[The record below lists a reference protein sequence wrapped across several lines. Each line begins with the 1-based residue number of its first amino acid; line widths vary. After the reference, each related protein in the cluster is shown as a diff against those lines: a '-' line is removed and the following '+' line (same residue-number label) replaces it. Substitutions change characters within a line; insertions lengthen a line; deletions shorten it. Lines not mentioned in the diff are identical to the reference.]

1 MWRSSFLLFR
11 AVSALQHWIERRF
24 TRAGQLIAGGTVVAA
39 ALGVDTNQT
48 MAYQIFT
55 LLLALIVIAIAAS
68 WLLNTRCAVSR
79 DLPRMV
85 SAGQP
90 FTYRVRVANRG
101 RKALDGLALLED
113 LADPRPAFAEFRARL
128 RLPTYLGWKRLI
140 ERNQIVYAAEQAL
153 PALAPHAEIEVTA
166 VAETYRRGIAH
177 FDGITIAR
185 ADPLG
190 IFRAFTATREPAN
203 LLVLPRRYKLP
214 RLDLPGSRRYQPGG
228 VALASSIGDSEE
240 FMGLRDYRPG
250 DPLQRIHWKS
260 FARAGAPIVKE
271 YQDEFF
277 ERHAL
282 LLDTFGGADA
292 AFEEAVS
299 IAASFVYTINTQ
311 ECLLDLMFVGA
322 EAYCYT
328 AGRGQ
333 LQTGNL
339 LEILAGVQL
348 CGDKPFRVLHEA
360 VLAQRSELSGC
371 ICILLAWDEMR
382 QACVQHLR
390 ALGVPLRVILVT
402 SSAITDPPAW
412 LVVIEPGKVEE
423 GLARL

>member
-1 MWRSSFLLFR
+1 MWRLSFVMFR
-11 AVSALQHWIERRF
+11 AVSGVQRWIERRF
-24 TRAGQLIAGGTVVAA
+24 TRAGWLVAGGAVVAA

-48 MAYQIFT
+48 VAYQVFT
-55 LLLALIVIAIAAS
+55 LLLALLAIAIGAA
-68 WLLNTRCAVSR
+68 WLLDARCTVTRE
-79 DLPRMV
+79 LPRMAT
-85 SAGQP
+85 AGQA
-90 FTYRVRVANRG
+90 FTYRIRVANRS

-113 LADPRPAFAEFRARL
+113 LADPRPAFAEFRAGL
-128 RLPTYLGWKRLI
+128 RLPTYRGWKRLI
-140 ERNQIVYAAEQAL
+140 ERNQIVYVAEQAL
-153 PALAPHAEIEVTA
+153 PALAPFAEIELTA
-166 VAETYRRGIAH
+166 AAEPYRRGIAH
-177 FDGITIAR
+177 FEGVTVAR
-185 ADPLG
+185 ADPFG
-190 IFRAFTATREPAN
+190 IFRAFAITREPAN

-214 RLDLPGSRRYQPGG
+214 PFDLPGSRRYQPGG

-260 FARAGAPIVKE
+260 FARAGEPIVKE

-282 LLDTFGGADA
+282 VLDTFGGADA

-311 ECLLDLMFVGA
+311 ECLLDLMFVGT

-339 LEILAGVQL
+339 LEILAGVQP
-348 CGDKPFRVLHEA
+348 CRDQPFRVLHEA
-360 VLAQRSELSGC
+360 VLAQRTALSGC
-371 ICILLAWDEMR
+371 ICILLAWDEAR
-382 QACVQHLR
+382 QACVRQLH

-402 SSAITDPPAW
+402 SGAIADPPAW
-412 LVVIEPGKVEE
+412 LIVLEPGKIQE
-423 GLARL
+423 GLGKL